1 MLRTLN
7 ALHFTAE
14 ILLLDRSTLVVLLL
28 TAGEGD
34 EQLRIAVLS
43 DVKLHTDDGK
53 TLLLHGPLELVQFL
67 AAEKKLAVASRI
79 MLSPTSP
86 PVLRD
91 VHILDIQLI
100 AVEITERIHQ
110 RGLTRPDGLYL
121 SACKHDSRLEGLDEL
136 IVERSPPVLD
146 LYTAFCFRHNLQ
158 LLRTANLLLFR
169 YLCTIMAKKPFTPI
183 PPMAELPPAEEINV
197 REILDKYLAGE
208 IDLICVLGPTASG
221 KTRYAVRLARQINAL
236 LHAVQAEIISAD
248 SRQVYRGMDIG
259 TGKDLSEYEEI
270 PYHLMDIVDAGTKY
284 NIFEYQR
291 DFEKAYKDIRD
302 RGGIPI
308 LCGGSGLY
316 IEAATC
322 GYSLPEVQPNP
333 ELRAEL
339 EKKSD
344 DELIA
349 QLASLKPLHNNTDYD
364 TRKRLIRAL
373 EIAIYE
379 SEHPVNRTSYLPK
392 NTYYIGTLVTRD
404 ERNARI
410 DRRLDARIEEGMVEE
425 IRGLIDG
432 THPALAPD
440 HKPVPAEDLIY
451 YGLEYKFVTQH
462 VIGEL
467 TLEEMRIQLATAIHQ
482 FAKRQ
487 MTWFRGMERKGIRIH
502 WTEV

>member
-1 MLRTLN
+1 MLFQRFQTSITQLYDYQTIKQSRVVIFTDPQTSNTLI
-7 ALHFTAE
+7 HK
-14 ILLLDRSTLVVLLL
+14 TLS
-28 TAGEGD
+28 D
-34 EQLRIAVLS
+34 AVLRF
-43 DVKLHTDDGK
+43 D
-53 TLLLHGPLELVQFL
+53 F
-67 AAEKKLAVASRI
+67 I
-79 MLSPTSP
+79 
-86 PVLRD
+86 
-91 VHILDIQLI
+91 
-100 AVEITERIHQ
+100 
-110 RGLTRPDGLYL
+110 
-121 SACKHDSRLEGLDEL
+121 C
-136 IVERSPPVLD
+136 
-146 LYTAFCFRHNLQ
+146 
-158 LLRTANLLLFR
+158 
-169 YLCTIMAKKPFTPI
+169 YLCIIMAKKPFTPI

-197 REILDKYLAGE
+197 QEILNRYLDGE

-221 KTRYAVRLARQINAL
+221 KTRYAVQLARRINTL
-236 LHAVQAEIISAD
+236 LEASCCDSASEKHATPLAAGGGARSAGVGGVLFAAESQQLAGAEIISAD

-270 PYHLMDIVDAGTKY
+270 PYHLMDIVDAGSKY

-291 DFEKAYKDIRD
+291 DFEKAYKDIRN

-322 GYSLPEVQPNP
+322 GYSLPEVQPDP

-339 EKKSD
+339 EKKTD
-344 DELIA
+344 EELIA
-349 QLASLKPLHNNTDYD
+349 QLASLKPLHNTTDYD

-379 SEHPVNRTSYLPK
+379 AEHPVQHTSFLPK
-392 NTYYIGTLVTRD
+392 NTYYIGTLVSRD

-410 DRRLDARIEEGMVEE
+410 DRRLEARLEEGMVEE

-440 HKPVPAEDLIY
+440 HRPIMAEDLIY
-451 YGLEYKFVTQH
+451 YGLEYKFVTLY
-462 VIGEL
+462 ITGEL
-467 TLEEMRIQLATAIHQ
+467 TYDQMRTQLATAIHQ

-502 WTEV
+502 WTNV